1 MEGAFDAAV
10 RANVEKDGQLAFLR
24 EQLAVV
30 AAQQPQHQEAH
41 TASAAAGEEAADAE
55 ISELRS
61 QLAALQSG
69 DVPIAGLPEVGEGA
83 CSSQVNAASATLLAL
98 TSSQVQAPAEGPVLS
113 LQQLAAGWLSDDGEQ
128 PQAASTD
135 PVSSGSARE
144 SMPIAVQD
152 AIVLS
157 ALIETPEEPLNC
169 LAQVRTA
176 PLKDHMML
184 DAVSNWSLLR
194 MCGRAAYFAAFMDL
208 F

>member
-135 PVSSGSARE
+135 PVSSGSAG
-144 SMPIAVQD
+144 ID
-152 AIVLS
+152 ANRSTGRNRPLS
-157 ALIETPEEPLNC
+157 THRDAGGASQLS
-169 LAQVRTA
+169 RTGA
-176 PLKDHMML
+176 HRSSQRPH
-184 DAVSNWSLLR
+184 DA
-194 MCGRAAYFAAFMDL
+194 
-208 F
+208 